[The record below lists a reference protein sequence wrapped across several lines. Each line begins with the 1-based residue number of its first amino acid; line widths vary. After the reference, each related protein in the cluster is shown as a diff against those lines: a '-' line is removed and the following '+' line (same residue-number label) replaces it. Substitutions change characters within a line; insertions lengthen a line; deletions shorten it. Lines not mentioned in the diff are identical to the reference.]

1 MRINTDKAGKEVIR
15 MLQLDFRSRVP
26 IYEQL
31 VEKVKELIVHQ
42 VLKSDEQLPSVRELA
57 LELTVNPNTIQKAYR
72 ELERLGYIYSVPGK
86 GSFVKPSEQ
95 LVNNRQRAELLET
108 LSKVVAELIYLG
120 VSMEEI
126 QETLKQT
133 RKGGEGV

>member
-1 MRINTDKAGKEVIR
+1 

-31 VEKVKELIVHQ
+31 VEKIKELIVYQ

-86 GSFVKPSEQ
+86 GSFVKPTDQ
-95 LVNNRQRAELLET
+95 LEHNRQITELLET
-108 LSKVVAELIYLG
+108 LGKVAAELIYLG
-120 VSMEEI
+120 VSMEKI
-126 QETLKQT
+126 QETLEQA
-133 RKGGEGV
+133 RKGGRVS